1 MEPILAAERPLTDNG
16 NRYALHALRE
26 RRAAI
31 DGELRQCEQR
41 LRHLREMLGH
51 LDATLSLFDPE
62 GNPKAIK
69 PKKPYRRVK
78 LFSAGALSCHILDAM
93 REGGRPMTTLEIVE
107 AVVAG
112 LNFGED
118 AAKGMKGRVRSS
130 MLYLWKVRGSVIKE
144 GERETAR
151 WTIAG

>member
-1 MEPILAAERPLTDNG
+1 MTDNG
-16 NRYALHALRE
+16 NRYALAALKE

-51 LDATLSLFDPE
+51 LDATLSLFDPD

-69 PKKPYRRVK
+69 AKRPYRRVK
-78 LFSAGALSCHILDAM
+78 LFGAGALSRHILNAM
-93 REGGRPMTTLEIVE
+93 RKGGRPMTTLEIVA
-107 AVVAG
+107 AVIAD

-118 AAKGMKGRVRSS
+118 AAKGMKRRVRSS
-130 MLYLWKVRGSVIKE
+130 LLYLWKVRGLIVKD

-151 WTIAG
+151 WRLGD